1 MSTEQLPAREPRRT
15 MAIARR
21 SWWPGW
27 IWAVPIAAVGIVLW
41 LLLRSISSRG
51 IDVTVI
57 YNDAAGMQPGDTRVM
72 YHGVQVGRVTSV
84 ALASDDWHVVVHLD
98 IDRQLAPKINT
109 GTRFVLEG
117 VRPSLSDVSSLR
129 ALIAGP
135 TIVMVPGPGKPALR
149 FIGTEGGPRET
160 LAVSLPYVV
169 SFDGAVGQLKVH
181 APVIL
186 RGFTV
191 GEVTSIGLSVDPR
204 TGRIATPVLLALDPT
219 RFHLTAPPPPD
230 GNWKPIMDAT
240 LSALIG
246 EGLRASLTRAVPLLG
261 GEQVELAIVPGARA
275 ARLDTSARYARIPAA
290 EGGGLERLPAE
301 ISSLPLTQ
309 IADNLRT
316 ITDQLR
322 SLTSSPQLRQSLAHL
337 DATLAALERISRQA
351 GPQVAPTLRELRT
364 TVTSLRAA
372 ARQMDATAQSARLA
386 MGTSPAAP
394 SGNLQHALDELAGA
408 ARAVR
413 SLADYLDAHPEALL
427 RGRRGPPRAG
437 H

>member
-1 MSTEQLPAREPRRT
+1 

-27 IWAVPIAAVGIVLW
+27 IWAVPIAAVAIVLW

-57 YNDAAGMQPGDTRVM
+57 YNDAAGMQAGDTRVM
-72 YHGVQVGRVTSV
+72 YHGVEVGRVTSV

-117 VRPSLSDVSSLR
+117 VRPSFSDISSLR

-135 TIVMVPGPGKPALR
+135 TIVMVPGPGRPALR
-149 FIGTEGGPRET
+149 FIGTEGGPRQT
-160 LAVSLPYVV
+160 LAVSLPYLVN
-169 SFDGAVGQLKVH
+169 FDGAVGQLKPH
-181 APVIL
+181 APVTL

-191 GEVTSIGLSVDPR
+191 GEVTGVGLSVDPQ
-204 TGRIATPVLLALDPT
+204 TGRISTPVLIALDPT
-219 RFHLTAPPPPD
+219 RFHLTGPMPSD
-230 GNWKPIMDAT
+230 GDWKPLMDAT
-240 LSALIG
+240 LSKLIG
-246 EGLRASLTRAVPLLG
+246 EGLRASLTRAVPLVG
-261 GEQVELAIVPGARA
+261 GEQVDLGIDPRA
-275 ARLDTSARYARIPAA
+275 HEARLDISGPYAQIPAA

-322 SLTSSPQLRQSLAHL
+322 SLTSSPQLRESLARL

-351 GPQVAPTLRELRT
+351 GPQIAPTLREIRS
-364 TVTSLRAA
+364 TVASLRAA
-372 ARQMDATAQSARLA
+372 AQQMDATAESARIA

-413 SLADYLDAHPEALL
+413 SLADYLDEHPEALV
-427 RGRRGPPRAG
+427 RGRPPGA
-437 H
+437 HE

>member
-1 MSTEQLPAREPRRT
+1 VAV
-15 MAIARR
+15 ARR

-51 IDVTVI
+51 IDVTVT

-72 YHGVQVGRVTSV
+72 YHGLEVGRVTSV

-117 VRPSLSDVSSLR
+117 VHPSFSDVSSLR

-135 TIVMVPGPGKPALR
+135 TIVMVPGPGQPAR
-149 FIGTEGGPRET
+149 AFVGSEGGPRET
-160 LAVSLPYVV
+160 LAVSIPYLVN
-169 SFDGAVGQLKVH
+169 FDGAVGQLKPH
-181 APVIL
+181 APVTL

-204 TGRIATPVLLALDPT
+204 TGRISTPVLLALDPT
-219 RFHLTAPPPPD
+219 RFHLTAPAPPD
-230 GNWKPIMDAT
+230 GNWKPVLDAT
-240 LSALIG
+240 LAKLVG
-246 EGLRASLTRAVPLLG
+246 EGLRASLTRAVPLVG
-261 GEQVELAIVPGARA
+261 GEQVELGIIPGAHA
-275 ARLDTSARYARIPAA
+275 AQLATAGRYAEIPAA
-290 EGGGLERLPAE
+290 VSGGLERLPAE
-301 ISSLPLTQ
+301 LNALPLTR

-322 SLTSSPQLRQSLAHL
+322 SLTSSPQLRDSLAHL
-337 DATLAALERISRQA
+337 DATLAALDRMSRQA
-351 GPQVAPTLRELRT
+351 GPQLAPTLREVRT
-364 TVTSLRAA
+364 TVASLRVAA
-372 ARQMDATAQSARLA
+372 EQMDATARAARMA
-386 MGTSPAAP
+386 MGASPAAP

-413 SLADYLDAHPEALL
+413 SLADYLDQHPEALL
-427 RGRRGPPRAG
+427 RGRPAPPD
-437 H
+437 

>member
-1 MSTEQLPAREPRRT
+1 

-27 IWAVPIAAVGIVLW
+27 IWGVPIAAVAIVLW

-72 YHGVQVGRVTSV
+72 YHGVEIGRVTSV

-98 IDRQLAPKINT
+98 IDGQLAPKINT

-117 VRPSLSDVSSLR
+117 THPSFSDISSLR

-135 TIVMVPGPGKPALR
+135 TIIMVPGPGKPAVR
-149 FIGTEGGPRET
+149 FIGTEGGPRQT
-160 LAVSLPYVV
+160 LAVSLPYLV
-169 SFDGAVGQLKVH
+169 SFDGAVGQLKPH
-181 APVIL
+181 AQVTL

-191 GEVTSIGLSVDPR
+191 GEVTSIGLSVNPR
-204 TGRIATPVLLALDPT
+204 TGQISTPVLLALDPT
-219 RFHLTAPPPPD
+219 RFHLTEPAPPD
-230 GNWKPIMDAT
+230 GNWKPLMDAA
-240 LSALIG
+240 LSKLID
-246 EGLRASLTRAVPLLG
+246 EGLRASLARAVPLVG
-261 GEQVELAIVPGARA
+261 GEQVELAMVPGAHPA
-275 ARLDTSARYARIPAA
+275 QLVTSGPYAQIPAA
-290 EGGGLERLPAE
+290 AGGGLERLPAE

-322 SLTSSPQLRQSLAHL
+322 SLTSSPRLRDSLAHL
-337 DATLAALERISRQA
+337 DATLAALDRMSRQA
-351 GPQVAPTLRELRT
+351 GPQVAPTLREVRS
-364 TVTSLRAA
+364 TVASLRAA
-372 ARQMDATAQSARLA
+372 AQQLDATAASARVA

-394 SGNLQHALDELAGA
+394 SGNLQHALDELADA

-413 SLADYLDAHPEALL
+413 SLADYLDQHPEALL
-427 RGRRGPPRAG
+427 HGRRSEA
-437 H
+437 HE

>member
-1 MSTEQLPAREPRRT
+1 

-27 IWAVPIAAVGIVLW
+27 IWAVPIAAVAIVLW

-51 IDVTVI
+51 VDVTVT

-72 YHGVQVGRVTSV
+72 YHGLEVGRVTSV

-98 IDRQLAPKINT
+98 IDRQLEPQINT
-109 GTRFVLEG
+109 GTRFILEG
-117 VRPSLSDVSSLR
+117 SHPSFSDISSLR

-135 TIVMVPGPGKPALR
+135 TIVMVPGRGQPAR
-149 FIGTEGGPRET
+149 QFIGSEGGPRQT
-160 LAVSLPYVV
+160 LAVSLPYTV
-169 SFDGAVGQLKVH
+169 SFDGAVGQLKAH
-181 APVIL
+181 APVTL

-204 TGRIATPVLLALDPT
+204 TGRISTPVLLALDPT
-219 RFHLTAPPPPD
+219 RFHLTGTPPAD
-230 GNWKPIMDAT
+230 GNWRPVMDA
-240 LSALIG
+240 ALAKLID
-246 EGLRASLTRAVPLLG
+246 EGLRASLTRAVPLVG
-261 GEQVELAIVPGARA
+261 GEQVELDLVPGAQK
-275 ARLDTSARYARIPAA
+275 ARLDSSGRYARIPAA
-290 EGGGLERLPAE
+290 QSSGLERLPAE

-322 SLTSSPQLRQSLAHL
+322 SLTSSPQLRDSLTRL

-351 GPQVAPTLRELRT
+351 APQIAPTLREVRM
-364 TVTSLRAA
+364 TVTTLRAA
-372 ARQMDATAQSARLA
+372 AQQLDATAQSARMT
-386 MGTSPAAP
+386 MGASPAAP
-394 SGNLQHALDELAGA
+394 SGNLQHALDELADA

-413 SLADYLDAHPEALL
+413 SLADYLDQHPEALL
-427 RGRRGPPRAG
+427 RGRRAPR
-437 H
+437 

>member
-1 MSTEQLPAREPRRT
+1 MSV
-15 MAIARR
+15 ARR

-57 YNDAAGMQPGDTRVM
+57 YNDAAGMQAGDTRVM
-72 YHGVQVGRVTSV
+72 YHGVEVGRVTSV

-98 IDRQLAPKINT
+98 IDSQLAPKINT

-117 VRPSLSDVSSLR
+117 LRPSFSDVSSLR

-135 TIVMVPGPGKPALR
+135 TIVMVPGPGKPAQR

-160 LAVSLPYVV
+160 LAVSLPYQVN
-169 SFDGAVGQLKVH
+169 FDGAVGQLKAH
-181 APVIL
+181 APVML

-191 GEVTSIGLSVDPR
+191 GEVTSIGLSVDPQ
-204 TGRIATPVLLALDPT
+204 TGRISTPVLLALDPT
-219 RFHLTAPPPPD
+219 RFHLTGPAPLD
-230 GNWKPIMDAT
+230 GNWKPILDAT
-240 LSALIG
+240 LSKLIDQ
-246 EGLRASLTRAVPLLG
+246 GLRASLTRAVPVVG
-261 GEQVELAIVPGARA
+261 GEQVDLMIAPGAHE
-275 ARLDTSARYARIPAA
+275 ARLDTSGRYAQIPAA
-290 EGGGLERLPAE
+290 QPGGLERLPAE
-301 ISSLPLTQ
+301 IGSLPLTQ

-322 SLTSSPQLRQSLAHL
+322 SLTSSPQLRSSLAHL
-337 DATLAALERISRQA
+337 DATLAAMDRMSRQA
-351 GPQVAPTLRELRT
+351 GPQLAPTLRDVRATAATLRD
-364 TVTSLRAA
+364 AA
-372 ARQMDATAQSARLA
+372 QQMDATAEGARLA

-394 SGNLQHALDELAGA
+394 NGNLQHALDELAGA

-413 SLADYLDAHPEALL
+413 SLASYLDQHPEALL
-427 RGRRGPPRAG
+427 QGRPKA
-437 H
+437 HE